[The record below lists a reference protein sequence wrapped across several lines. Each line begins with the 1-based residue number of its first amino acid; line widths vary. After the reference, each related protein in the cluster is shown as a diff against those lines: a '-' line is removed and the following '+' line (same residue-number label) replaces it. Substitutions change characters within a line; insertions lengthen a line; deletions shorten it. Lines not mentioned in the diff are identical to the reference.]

1 MFFEFRE
8 YRIRDGKRQEW
19 VDFMENEIIPYQTS
33 KGMVVIGS
41 FVGEEESD
49 LYFWIRRFDSEE
61 QRIRLYDAVYES
73 DHWKNVISPKVGEMM
88 LRERIVVTRLEPT
101 PRSVIR

>member
-49 LYFWIRRFDSEE
+49 LYFWIRRFESEE